1 MYKKIEKEKQN
12 ARKRFKK
19 FLLKEQETVIFTLIY
34 LILIT
39 FLLKD
44 AFVILYMIPLLWE
57 LYNTKNYLM
66 VKEYYK
72 NLQDIEI
79 NKSSK
84 TIKDFNK
91 DIVIK
96 NGMTRNF
103 ANLNLTIPKNKICMI
118 YGPNLSGKTT
128 ILDSLAGNINLDKGD
143 IVVDGK
149 VLSPKRLETSYM
161 QYNDYLFSNTIKNM
175 FLEINPNINETR
187 IHFWLRQVNAEY
199 FTYDLKKVILNNGE
213 DLTREEQSKLKIA
226 LNLIKDNNILLFD
239 EPFKYFDTNTI
250 KRITANLRYLSN
262 TIIITTNDYKHLKF
276 ADLVC
281 IIDDNSVLYQGL
293 YKDIP
298 NNLERKYNL

>member
-1 MYKKIEKEKQN
+1 
-12 ARKRFKK
+12 
-19 FLLKEQETVIFTLIY
+19 
-34 LILIT
+34 
-39 FLLKD
+39 
-44 AFVILYMIPLLWE
+44 
-57 LYNTKNYLM
+57 
-66 VKEYYK
+66 
-72 NLQDIEI
+72 
-79 NKSSK
+79 
-84 TIKDFNK
+84 
-91 DIVIK
+91 
-96 NGMTRNF
+96 
-103 ANLNLTIPKNKICMI
+103 MI

-128 ILDSLAGNINLDKGD
+128 ILDLLAGNINLDKGE
-143 IVVDGK
+143 ILVDDK
-149 VLSPKRLETSYM
+149 ALSPKRLETSYM

-276 ADLVC
+276 ADLVY